1 MRWFD
6 MLVVYTRALLGSLRA
21 AGPWVG
27 ARERAQSL
35 VEYAI
40 GVAVIAIVA
49 LGAVQAF
56 GGGVGQ
62 LFTRLL
68 GRVSGIG

>member
-1 MRWFD
+1 MVKQWFD
-6 MLVVYTRALLGSLRA
+6 RCIAAARSRLDGLRA
-21 AGPWVG
+21 VEVG
-27 ARERAQSL
+27 VREAAQSL

-56 GGGVGQ
+56 GGGVGA

-68 GRVSGIG
+68 NRVAGIG

>member
-1 MRWFD
+1 MQI
-6 MLVVYTRALLGSLRA
+6 VVRTR
-21 AGPWVG
+21 
-27 ARERAQSL
+27 EKAQSL

-56 GGGVGQ
+56 GGGVGA

-68 GRVSGIG
+68 NRVAGLG

>member
-1 MRWFD
+1 MQPV
-6 MLVVYTRALLGSLRA
+6 LKAK
-21 AGPWVG
+21 
-27 ARERAQSL
+27 EKAQSL

-49 LGAVQAF
+49 LSAVQAF
-56 GGGVGQ
+56 GGGVGA

-68 GRVSGIG
+68 GRVAGLG